1 MPLIESYKAANLSLK
16 SSLKIQQK
24 KFKANVSQIIPFLD
38 KTLLLPIH
46 LFLKVAK
53 RSFL

>member
-1 MPLIESYKAANLSLK
+1 MPVIESYKAANLSLK

-24 KFKANVSQIIPFLD
+24 QRKANVSQIIPLLD
-38 KTLLLPIH
+38 TTLLLPIH
-46 LFLKVAK
+46 LFPEAAK